1 MKLFERIKAIIL
13 TPAKEWGVIAR
24 ERGGAMAVM
33 ADYLVYLAAI
43 PAIADLIGMALIGFK
58 LPNGAR
64 ARVDVMSAI
73 MAMVFDYVLAF
84 AVVAG
89 VAAIINLAAPF
100 FGAGRNMTEAFRLS
114 AYSYTPMLLSG
125 IFLLIPGLHFLV
137 ILGLYGLF
145 VLFKG
150 MPVMIRTPAQNA
162 FLFAGAITACAT
174 VIVLIAGVVRARIFS
189 LPGIL

>member
-1 MKLFERIKAIIL
+1 MKFFERIKAIIL

-24 ERGGAMAVM
+24 ERGGAMAVT
-33 ADYLVYLAAI
+33 ADYLVYLAAV
-43 PAIADLIGMALIGFK
+43 PAIADLIGMSLIGFK

-84 AVVAG
+84 VVVAV
-89 VAAIINLAAPF
+89 VAAIINAAAPF
-100 FGAGRNMTEAFRLS
+100 FGAGRNMAEAFRLS

-125 IFLLIPGLHFLV
+125 IFLLVPGLHFLV

-150 MPVMIRTPAQNA
+150 MPVMIRTPAQTA
-162 FLFAGAITACAT
+162 FLFAAVITACAT
-174 VIVLIAGVVRARIFS
+174 VIVLIVGVVRARIFS
-189 LPGIL
+189 LPGIF